1 LTHVRGDLERSKN
14 LSLISDATALA
25 TPYYDPGA
33 LFQDDGPIHP
43 SFVHESVRTLM
54 RALPLGD
61 DDEPR
66 PWGYRRMH
74 SALNALS
81 VLRPR
86 DEIELMLAVQA
97 LAAYHAAAACW
108 HVGMNLKR
116 PYGDSTRHI
125 ATAASAAR
133 TFDSLLKA
141 LERRQAKPIASAER
155 PAPQQW
161 APSDSATF
169 IMAIERNCRMDEA
182 DIGPDEVVEW
192 TPEDIAMVERM
203 AEADR
208 IAEENEGLDIA
219 NTAGIL
225 PDGGM
230 IMPADPTPQQEA
242 YVARRLGLSY
252 KREYAEN
259 LRHGIRKYPQIRA
272 VRTGDLIL

>member
-1 LTHVRGDLERSKN
+1 M
-14 LSLISDATALA
+14 SDATALA

-43 SFVHESVRTLM
+43 SFVNESVRTLM

-66 PWGYRRMH
+66 AWGYRRMH
-74 SALNALS
+74 SALSALS

-108 HVGMNLKR
+108 YVGMNLKR

-125 ATAASAAR
+125 ATAASTAR
-133 TFDSLLKA
+133 TFDTLLKA
-141 LERRQAKPIASAER
+141 LERRQAKPVASAER

-161 APSDSATF
+161 MASDPAAF
-169 IMAIERNCRMDEA
+169 IMAIERCCRMDEP
-182 DIGPDEVVEW
+182 DTGPDEVVEW
-192 TPEDIAMVERM
+192 TPEDIATAERM
-203 AEADR
+203 AEAEQ

-219 NTAGIL
+219 NTDGIL
-225 PDGGM
+225 PGGGI
-230 IMPADPTPQQEA
+230 IMPENPTPQQEA

-252 KREYAEN
+252 KRDYAEN
-259 LRHGIRKYPQIRA
+259 LRRGIRKYPQIRP